1 MDGVLLL
8 QLLAGYTLCSSHPE
22 MRGSRD
28 PFVHEIIRFS
38 LSCRGLTLIM
48 QVLFNLL
55 IPDHTADAFSPPR
68 PPPSSLGDHIAELL
82 LRGLGRWDAEH
93 FLFIAEHGYVY
104 EHNMA
109 FFPLLP
115 MVITGLAQGP
125 LLPLAG
131 VLTLRSR
138 LLLSSALLNCACSTL
153 AAVSLYLLGCVT
165 LQSRRTAFLAALLFC
180 MSPISIFMTVA
191 YSESLFALATFSG
204 LWHLQKNRL
213 LAGSVLL
220 SLATAAR
227 SNGLV
232 NAGFLIHSGMKV
244 FLQQSGCCRP
254 LMKRLCGILLMI
266 LPFAVFQGY
275 SYYRFC
281 FPSYGEGHL
290 PEELI
295 QLAKDKGYR
304 VRGEPIPAWC
314 SYHFPLVYSHI
325 QSEYWGVGLFR
336 YFQLRQLPN
345 FFLATPVIFLGICAT
360 FKYISSNMEL
370 CSTLGLWD
378 VRKKDSYGFYGPR
391 VFVYVAQLSFL
402 AAFGALCMH
411 VQVVTRL
418 LFSSCPVLFWFCSH
432 IIEENEPWIWGL
444 QRNKEASNPAMRLL
458 RAWDSLR
465 TRTRI
470 LLGYFL
476 GYWVIGTALHVN
488 FLPWT

>member
-1 MDGVLLL
+1 
-8 QLLAGYTLCSSHPE
+8 
-22 MRGSRD
+22 MRGSHD

-82 LRGLGRWDAEH
+82 LRG
-93 FLFIAEHGYVY
+93 Y
-104 EHNMA
+104 
-109 FFPLLP
+109 
-115 MVITGLAQGP
+115 
-125 LLPLAG
+125 
-131 VLTLRSR
+131 
-138 LLLSSALLNCACSTL
+138 C
-153 AAVSLYLLGCVT
+153 
-165 LQSRRTAFLAALLFC
+165 
-180 MSPISIFMTVA
+180 
-191 YSESLFALATFSG
+191 
-204 LWHLQKNRL
+204 
-213 LAGSVLL
+213 
-220 SLATAAR
+220 
-227 SNGLV
+227 
-232 NAGFLIHSGMKV
+232 
-244 FLQQSGCCRP
+244 
-254 LMKRLCGILLMI
+254 
-266 LPFAVFQGY
+266 
-275 SYYRFC
+275 YYRFC

-304 VRGEPIPAWC
+304 VRGEPVPAWC
-314 SYHFPLVYSHI
+314 SYRFPLAYSHI

-360 FKYISSNMEL
+360 FRYISSNMKL

-444 QRNKEASNPAMRLL
+444 QRNKEASNPAVRLL